1 MYIKEIGSKKL
12 QKEFSIDIP
21 YSEIDDS
28 INNKIKEIIPTVTLP
43 GFRKGKA
50 PINIVK
56 KKYENNILGEV
67 IEKIV
72 QEKTKN
78 LLEEKKLKPFR
89 QPKVKIIKY
98 KKNEPVELNV
108 KIDIEP
114 DFKIC
119 EFEKIKTIN
128 YKINIDDK
136 SYKENIEKYIKSQ
149 NTYSKLKKIRPIK
162 KGDKVFVNIISEDK
176 TIPDFLHSQHNIPI
190 ITDSD
195 YQVLPDISNIL
206 IKKKLKSGDNIKL
219 KFDIK
224 KVLKSNKQKLVEFSI
239 EIKDIHEIT
248 EFKIDKEFLN
258 KNNLKSE
265 KEFIDK
271 INQSLKNQYDYYL
284 KEIEKKQ
291 LMDLLEI
298 NNKFDIHESI
308 VDEEFN
314 IIWKRVMQAKKDSQL
329 DEDDKDL
336 NDAKLKKRYEKIA
349 SRRVKLAILMQKIAE
364 ENTITVTE
372 KELNEG
378 MLNYVTQYPGQ
389 EKQIFDYF
397 KKNPSQIE
405 SIKGPIF
412 EKKIIDCILS
422 KTKKENKTI
431 TIKEFNKLQ
440 EEAFSLKR

>member
-1 MYIKEIGSKKL
+1 MYIKEIRSKKL
-12 QKEFSIDIP
+12 QKEFSINIP

-119 EFEKIKTIN
+119 EFKKIQTIN

-136 SYKENIEKYIKSQ
+136 SYKENYEKYIKSQ
-149 NTYSKLKKIRPIK
+149 KTYSKFQKIRPIK

-176 TIPDFLHSQHNIPI
+176 TIPDFLHSQLNIPI

-206 IKKKLKSGDNIKL
+206 IKKNCCTYSINLIIVVI
-219 KFDIK
+219 F
-224 KVLKSNKQKLVEFSI
+224 LKSNL
-239 EIKDIHEIT
+239 
-248 EFKIDKEFLN
+248 
-258 KNNLKSE
+258 
-265 KEFIDK
+265 
-271 INQSLKNQYDYYL
+271 
-284 KEIEKKQ
+284 
-291 LMDLLEI
+291 
-298 NNKFDIHESI
+298 
-308 VDEEFN
+308 
-314 IIWKRVMQAKKDSQL
+314 
-329 DEDDKDL
+329 
-336 NDAKLKKRYEKIA
+336 
-349 SRRVKLAILMQKIAE
+349 
-364 ENTITVTE
+364 
-372 KELNEG
+372 
-378 MLNYVTQYPGQ
+378 
-389 EKQIFDYF
+389 
-397 KKNPSQIE
+397 
-405 SIKGPIF
+405 
-412 EKKIIDCILS
+412 
-422 KTKKENKTI
+422 
-431 TIKEFNKLQ
+431 
-440 EEAFSLKR
+440 